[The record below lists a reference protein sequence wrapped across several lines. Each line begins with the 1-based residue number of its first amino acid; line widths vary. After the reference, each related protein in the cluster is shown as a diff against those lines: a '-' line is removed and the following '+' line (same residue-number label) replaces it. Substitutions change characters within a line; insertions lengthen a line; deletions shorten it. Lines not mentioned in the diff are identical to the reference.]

1 MPRLP
6 NRSSAP
12 QGLWL
17 GLAAGAL
24 AVLCLGTGWWL
35 GQRQLAGGQ
44 AGARTALV
52 KQAGELRRRV
62 EDGAASA
69 EEQQRLLE
77 LMVALDQQQ
86 EATALLERLA
96 DEDPQRW
103 SLRLL
108 LAELRRDQDDRSGAE
123 RELRQ
128 ILRQRPDQVEALQL
142 MALLQLEGGRGAE
155 ARSQLEAAL
164 QRAIAPKL
172 RPEALPIG
180 LLLANV
186 LERLGE
192 PGQAEAQLIRL
203 TTLFPADPRPL
214 LARAL
219 LQHGQGNVAAAQ
231 ATLSEARRRQSDP
244 EQQQQ
249 LDRLAAAWG
258 LASLR
263 EPASGQTQQP
273 TPEPQADQPAGSP
286 PRSP

>member
-6 NRSSAP
+6 NRSPGA

-17 GLAAGAL
+17 GLAAAGV

-35 GQRQLAGGQ
+35 GQRQAGGES
-44 AGARTALV
+44 GPRTALE
-52 KQAGELRRRV
+52 KQAEDLGRRV
-62 EDGAASA
+62 ADGEAGA

-77 LMVALDQQQ
+77 LLVALDRQ
-86 EATALLERLA
+86 EDATALLERLA

-142 MALLQLEGGRGAE
+142 MALLQLEDGRGAE

-172 RPEALPIG
+172 RAEALPIG

-186 LERLGE
+186 LERLGQ
-192 PGQAEAQLIRL
+192 PGQAEAQLVRL
-203 TTLFPADPRPL
+203 GTLYPADPRPL

-219 LQHGQGNVAAAQ
+219 LQQSQGNLAAAQ
-231 ATLSEARRRQSDP
+231 ATLSEARRLQSDP
-244 EQQQQ
+244 EQQDQ

-258 LASLR
+258 LEALR
-263 EPASGQTQQP
+263 EPASAP
-273 TPEPQADQPAGSP
+273 SPASSQPAGNP

>member
-6 NRSSAP
+6 NRSPGA
-12 QGLWL
+12 QGLLL
-17 GLAAGAL
+17 GLAAAGL

-35 GQRQLAGGQ
+35 GQRQLAGGES
-44 AGARTALV
+44 GPRTALV
-52 KQAGELRRRV
+52 KQAEELRRRV

-77 LMVALDQQQ
+77 LLVALDRQD

-164 QRAIAPKL
+164 QRATAPKL
-172 RPEALPIG
+172 REEAMPIG

-186 LERLGE
+186 LERLGQ

-203 TTLFPADPRPL
+203 TTLFPADARPL

-219 LQHGQGNVAAAQ
+219 LQHGQGNLTAAQ

-244 EQQQQ
+244 AQQEQ

-258 LASLR
+258 LEALR
-263 EPASGQTQQP
+263 APSSAKTPASSQP
-273 TPEPQADQPAGSP
+273 PAGSP